1 MMLPAGRQ
9 GMVALV
15 PANDGTVVMTS
26 QSVLMLEPKLQPHL
40 GSHTQVPR
48 TRLLDLLEASSR
60 TPVAAI
66 LAPPGYGKT
75 TLLAQWAGHDPRAFG
90 WLTIDRRDN
99 DPAILLWNLA
109 AAFEGIAPGRV
120 LAELAG
126 TRGSWLV
133 DALLPQLGS
142 ALATAELPSVLVLDD
157 VHLLRNEDCLDA
169 VTRLIDYL
177 PEGSQLAIASRGEP
191 SLPLARLRAEGRVVE
206 VGPEELAMDPGEA
219 GSLFEHGHVDL
230 DAADLDEL
238 VRRTEGW
245 PVALHLAARTAA
257 GRRRSDRAVTLTGD
271 DRFLVDYLQFE
282 LLSRLPDPLV
292 TFLTRCSVL
301 DRMSGPLCDAV
312 LDTTGSAD
320 LLESLARSDLLTTPL
335 DRRRQWYRL
344 HRLFRELLRSQLE
357 RGDPALAKELT
368 QRAAG
373 WCAANDLPE
382 EAVRYAMAAGDADRA
397 AAVAV
402 AAALP
407 LYADGRLDELARWF
421 GWFETN
427 GQVEGHPGVAMLGAW
442 VGALTG
448 HPTAAERWAG
458 AAGRAPAGAPPRA
471 ASTEGPHALLRA
483 ALCRGG
489 VKQMAA
495 DAELALE
502 LAPTGSAWQATA
514 QLLLAISHLLSG
526 RQDQAER
533 HLADA
538 AEVGEDAGVDAG
550 MLALAERSILAI
562 ARGEWRQAE
571 AHAERAAAGARD
583 RWLDRYA
590 SGALL
595 HAVTARLAIH
605 RGDVARARDD
615 LARAERLR
623 PLLTWALPHLAVQ
636 VRLEMARSYL
646 ALTDAASART
656 MLWEVDDLLSR
667 RPQLGLLRD
676 QAAELHA
683 QLDTMRMD
691 AVGASSLTAAEVRLL
706 RLLGTH
712 YSFREIGV
720 QLYLSQH
727 TVKSQAMSIYRKFGV
742 SSRSEAIG
750 HARDLGLLVE

>member
-1 MMLPAGRQ
+1 
-9 GMVALV
+9 
-15 PANDGTVVMTS
+15 MTS
-26 QSVLMLEPKLQPHL
+26 QSVLTLEPKLQPHL
-40 GSHTQVPR
+40 GAHAQVPR
-48 TRLLDLLEASSR
+48 ARLLDLLEASSR

-99 DPAILLWNLA
+99 DPAVLLRNLA
-109 AAFEGIAPGRV
+109 AAFERIAPGRA
-120 LAELAG
+120 LLEAAG
-126 TRGSWLV
+126 AHGQVVV

-142 ALATAELPSVLVLDD
+142 ALSTAELPSVVVLDD
-157 VHLLRNEDCLDA
+157 VHLLRNGDCLDA

-206 VGPEELAMDPGEA
+206 VGPEGLAMDHGEA
-219 GSLFEHGHVDL
+219 RSLLEQANLDL
-230 DAADLDEL
+230 AAADLDEL

-245 PVALHLAARTAA
+245 PVALHLAVRAA
-257 GRRRSDRAVTLTGD
+257 GRRRADRAVTLTGD

-282 LLSRLPDPLV
+282 LLSRLPERLV

-312 LDTTGSAD
+312 LGTTGSAD
-320 LLESLARSDLLTTPL
+320 MLESLARSSLLTTPL

-357 RGDPALAKELT
+357 RSDPGLAVELT
-368 QRAAG
+368 RRAAE

-382 EAVRYAMAAGDADRA
+382 PAVGYAMAAGDAGRA
-397 AAVAV
+397 ADVV
-402 AAALP
+402 VDTALTV
-407 LYADGRLDELARWF
+407 YADGRLDELERWF
-421 GWFETN
+421 GWFEAN
-427 GQVEGHPGVAMLGAW
+427 GEVERHAGVAVLGAW
-442 VGALTG
+442 IGALTG

-458 AAGRAPAGAPPRA
+458 TARRAPVGAGW
-471 ASTEGPHALLRA
+471 TEGPQALLRA

-489 VKQMAA
+489 VEQMGT

-502 LAPTGSAWQATA
+502 LAPMGSAWQAAA
-514 QLLLAISHLLSG
+514 QLLLGISHLLAG
-526 RQDQAER
+526 RQDRAER

-538 AEVGEDAGVDAG
+538 AEVGEDAGVDSG
-550 MLALAERSILAI
+550 MLALAERSILAM
-562 ARGEWRQAE
+562 ARGEWGQAE
-571 AHAERAAAGARD
+571 ALAERASTGAHD
-583 RWLDRYA
+583 AWLERYA

-605 RGDVARARDD
+605 RGDVARARSS
-615 LARAERLR
+615 LALADRLR

-636 VRLEMARSYL
+636 VRLEMARNHL
-646 ALTDAASART
+646 ALTDAVAART
-656 MLWEVDDLLSR
+656 MLWEVDDLLTR
-667 RPQLGLLRD
+667 RPRLGLLRD

-683 QLDTMRMD
+683 QLATLRMD
-691 AVGASSLTAAEVRLL
+691 AAGASSLTAAEVRLL

-742 SSRSEAIG
+742 SSRSEAIR

>member
-1 MMLPAGRQ
+1 
-9 GMVALV
+9 
-15 PANDGTVVMTS
+15 MTS
-26 QSVLMLEPKLQPHL
+26 PSILTLEPKLQPHL
-40 GSHTQVPR
+40 GSHAQVLR
-48 TRLLDLLEASSR
+48 ARLLDLLEASSR

-75 TLLAQWAGHDPRAFG
+75 TLLAQWAGRDPRAFG

-99 DPAILLWNLA
+99 DPASLLRNLA
-109 AAFEGIAPGRV
+109 AAFERIAPGRG
-120 LAELAG
+120 LLDAAAAAG
-126 TRGSWLV
+126 PEVV

-142 ALATAELPSVLVLDD
+142 ALSTAELPSVVVLDD
-157 VHLLRNEDCLDA
+157 AHLLRDGDCLDA

-219 GSLFEHGHVDL
+219 GSLLEQASVDL
-230 DAADLDEL
+230 AAADLDEL

-245 PVALHLAARTAA
+245 PVALHLALRAA
-257 GRRRSDRAVTLTGD
+257 SGRRRADRAVALTGD

-282 LLSRLPDPLV
+282 LLSRLPEEMV

-312 LDTTGSAD
+312 LATSGSAD
-320 LLESLARSDLLTTPL
+320 LLESLARSNLLTTPL

-344 HRLFRELLRSQLE
+344 HGLFRELLRSQLE
-357 RGDPALAKELT
+357 RSDPALAVELT
-368 QRAAG
+368 RRAAG
-373 WCAANDLPE
+373 WCAANGLPE
-382 EAVRYAMAAGDADRA
+382 PAIGYAMAAGDAPRA
-397 AAVAV
+397 AAVV
-402 AAALP
+402 VDAALP
-407 LYADGRLDELARWF
+407 VYAGGRLDKLERWF
-421 GWFETN
+421 GWFEA
-427 GQVEGHPGVAMLGAW
+427 GGEVERHAGVAVLGAW
-442 VGALTG
+442 VAALTG

-458 AAGRAPAGAPPRA
+458 AARRAPARGGPGAAPA
-471 ASTEGPHALLRA
+471 EGPQALLGA

-489 VKQMAA
+489 VEQMGT
-495 DAELALE
+495 DAELALV
-502 LAPTGSAWQATA
+502 LAPTGSAWQAAA
-514 QLLLAISHLLSG
+514 QLLLGISHLLAG
-526 RQDQAER
+526 RHDQAER

-538 AEVGEDAGVDAG
+538 AEVGGDAGVDVG
-550 MLALAERSILAI
+550 TLALAERAVVAM
-562 ARGEWRQAE
+562 ARGDWRQAG
-571 AHAERAAAGARD
+571 ALAELASAGACD
-583 RWLDRYA
+583 AWLERYA

-605 RGDVARARDD
+605 RGDVARAKED

-646 ALTDAASART
+646 ALTDAVAART
-656 MLWEVDDLLSR
+656 ILLEVDDLLSR
-667 RPQLGLLRD
+667 RPRLGLLRD
-676 QAAELHA
+676 QAAELRA

-742 SSRSEAIG
+742 SSRSEAIR
-750 HARDLGLLVE
+750 HARDLGLLVEL

>member
-1 MMLPAGRQ
+1 
-9 GMVALV
+9 
-15 PANDGTVVMTS
+15 MTS
-26 QSVLMLEPKLQPHL
+26 QSVLTLEPKLQAHL
-40 GSHTQVPR
+40 GSHAQVQR
-48 TRLLDLLEASSR
+48 DRLLELLEASSR

-75 TLLAQWAGHDPRAFG
+75 TLLAQWAGRDPRAFG

-99 DPAILLWNLA
+99 DPAVLLRNLA
-109 AAFEGIAPGRV
+109 AAFERIAPGRA
-120 LAELAG
+120 LLEGAG
-126 TRGSWLV
+126 ASGVV

-142 ALATAELPSVLVLDD
+142 ALSTAELPSVVVLDD
-157 VHLLRNEDCLDA
+157 VHLLRNGDCLDA
-169 VTRLIDYL
+169 VTRLVDYL

-191 SLPLARLRAEGRVVE
+191 PLPLARLRAEGRVVE
-206 VGPEELAMDPGEA
+206 VGPEELAMDRVEA
-219 GSLFEHGHVDL
+219 GSLFEHGKVDL
-230 DAADLDEL
+230 AAADLDEL

-245 PVALHLAARTAA
+245 PVALHLAVRAAA
-257 GRRRSDRAVTLTGD
+257 GRRRADRAAALTGD

-282 LLSRLPDPLV
+282 LLSRLPERLV
-292 TFLTRCSVL
+292 TFLTHCSVL

-312 LDTTGSAD
+312 LGTSGSAD
-320 LLESLARSDLLTTPL
+320 VLESLARSNLLTTPL

-344 HRLFRELLRSQLE
+344 HGLFRELLRSQLE
-357 RGDPALAKELT
+357 RSHPALAVELT
-368 QRAAG
+368 QRAAD

-382 EAVRYAMAAGDADRA
+382 PAVEYAMAAGDAGQA
-397 AAVAV
+397 AGMVV
-402 AAALP
+402 DTALSV
-407 LYADGRLDELARWF
+407 YADGRLDELERWF
-421 GWFETN
+421 GWFEAN
-427 GQVEGHPGVAMLGAW
+427 GEVERHAGVAVLGSW
-442 VGALTG
+442 ISALTG

-458 AAGRAPAGAPPRA
+458 VARRAPSGAGR
-471 ASTEGPHALLRA
+471 TEGPQALLGA

-489 VKQMAA
+489 VEQMGA
-495 DAELALE
+495 DAELALV

-514 QLLLAISHLLSG
+514 QLFLGISNLLAG
-526 RQDQAER
+526 RQEQAER

-538 AEVGEDAGVDAG
+538 AEVGEDAGVDSG
-550 MLALAERSILAI
+550 MLALTERSLLAM
-562 ARGEWRQAE
+562 ARGEWHQAE
-571 AHAERAAAGARD
+571 ALAERASAGARD
-583 RWLDRYA
+583 AWLERYA

-605 RGDVARARDD
+605 RGDVARARED

-646 ALTDAASART
+646 ALTDAVAART

-683 QLDTMRMD
+683 QLDTLRMD
-691 AVGASSLTAAEVRLL
+691 AVGASSLTMAEVRLL

-742 SSRSEAIG
+742 SSRSEAIR